1 MLRWGVRLNEVAY
14 GSGILEFVGE
24 KLLKVSQS
32 LSSDMKIGE
41 TVAIYAENSMRGAL
55 NQSNP
60 LKSLGGWWLE
70 DFFLIDST
78 H

>member
-32 LSSDMKIGE
+32 SSSDMKIGE
-41 TVAIYAENSMRGAL
+41 TVAIYAENSMRGPEPI
-55 NQSNP
+55 QSS
-60 LKSLGGWWLE
+60 KITGWIMAGR
-70 DFFLIDST
+70 FFLIGST